1 MEVVTYTEVET
12 FVNHLPEVTAAGV
25 WIKAIIILAV
35 ISAIAGFGTYI
46 ERKVLAF
53 MQRRLGPMHV
63 GPYGLLQLVADGIKL
78 FTKEDIVPQNAN
90 RLIFMVA
97 PIITAAT
104 AFIALAAV
112 PVFPDFTIPEWI
124 PVLGGTFVPSI
135 AADLNIGILFVLGMM
150 AAGLYGPLLAGMA
163 QANKWGII
171 GAARTAIQFL
181 SYEVVTGLSILAPIM
196 LVGSLSFV
204 DFNNAQ
210 AGGISQWLIWQ
221 QPVAFVLFLIAGFAE
236 TNRTPFDLLEHE
248 AEVVSGYAT
257 EYSGMRWGMFFIG
270 EYANMITISI
280 IAAIVFLGGYS
291 EGGLGWLTIILKVGF
306 FFFLMLWVRAAWP
319 HVRPDQL
326 MWLCWKVLMPIAVI
340 NVVITGIV
348 MMV

>member
-1 MEVVTYTEVET
+1 MDALIIETVV
-12 FVNHLPEVTAAGV
+12 
-25 WIKAIIILAV
+25 KAIVVLLV
-35 ISAIAGFGTYI
+35 ISALAGFGTYL

-63 GPYGLLQLVADGIKL
+63 GPFGLLQILADGIKL
-78 FTKEDIVPQNAN
+78 FTKEDIVPQHAN

-97 PIITAAT
+97 PAITAAT

-112 PVFPDFTIPEWI
+112 PLFPEFTIFGYTIRPI
-124 PVLGGTFVPSI
+124 V
-135 AADLNIGILFVLGMM
+135 ADLNVGILFVLGAM
-150 AAGLYGPLLAGMA
+150 ASGLYGPLLAGMA

-171 GAARTAIQFL
+171 GSARTAILFL

-196 LVGSLSFV
+196 IVGSLSLI

-210 AGGISQWLIWQ
+210 AGGIGDWMVWQ

-248 AEVVSGYAT
+248 AEVISGYAT

-270 EYANMITISI
+270 EYANMITIAFVASL
-280 IAAIVFLGGYS
+280 VFFGGFNPI
-291 EGGLGWLTIILKVGF
+291 GFIPGFLAIILKVSF
-306 FFFLMLWVRAAWP
+306 FFFLMLWVRASWP

-326 MWLCWKVLMPIAVI
+326 MWLCWKVLMPIAI
-340 NVVITGIV
+340 LNILITGIV
-348 MMV
+348 LL

>member
-1 MEVVTYTEVET
+1 METTLAE
-12 FVNHLPEVTAAGV
+12 NLPQVTALGII
-25 WIKAIIILAV
+25 IKAIIILAV
-35 ISAIAGFGTYI
+35 ISAIAGFGTYV

-63 GPYGLLQLVADGIKL
+63 GPYGLLQIAADGIKL
-78 FTKEDIVPQNAN
+78 FTKEDIIPQNAN
-90 RLIFMVA
+90 KFIFAIA
-97 PIITAAT
+97 PAITAAT

-124 PVLGGTFVPSI
+124 PLIGGTFVPSI
-135 AADLNIGILFVLGMM
+135 ASDNNVGILFVLGMM

-196 LVGSLSFV
+196 IVGSLSFV
-204 DFNNAQ
+204 DFNNYQ
-210 AGGISQWLIWQ
+210 QGGIEHWLIWK

-270 EYANMITISI
+270 EYANMITISV
-280 IAAIVFLGGYS
+280 IAAIVFLGGYDAQS
-291 EGGLGWLTIILKVGF
+291 ALGWLFIILKIAF

-326 MWLCWKVLMPIAVI
+326 MWLCWKVLMPIAVV
-340 NVVITGIV
+340 NVVITAIV

>member
-1 MEVVTYTEVET
+1 MEVT
-12 FVNHLPEVTAAGV
+12 HLLPEVTWVGV
-25 WIKAIIILAV
+25 LIKAILILAI

-63 GPYGLLQLVADGIKL
+63 GPFGLLQIAADGIKL
-78 FTKEDIVPQNAN
+78 FTKEDIIPQNAN
-90 RLIFMVA
+90 KLIFMVA
-97 PIITAAT
+97 PVITAAT
-104 AFIALAAV
+104 AFIALSSV
-112 PVFPDFTIPEWI
+112 PVFPDFVIPEFI
-124 PVLGGTFVPSI
+124 PLLGGTFVPSI
-135 AADLNIGILFVLGMM
+135 ASDLNIGILFVLGMM
-150 AAGLYGPLLAGMA
+150 AAGLYGPLLAGMS

-171 GAARTAIQFL
+171 GAARTAVQFL
-181 SYEVVTGLSILAPIM
+181 SYEVVTGLSVLAPIM

-204 DFNNAQ
+204 DFNNYQ
-210 AGGISQWLIWQ
+210 QEQGVWLVVY

-236 TNRTPFDLLEHE
+236 ANRTPFDLLEHE

-280 IAAIVFLGGYS
+280 IAAVVFLGGYDAQS
-291 EGGLGWLTIILKVGF
+291 SIGWLTIILKVGF

-326 MWLCWKVLMPIAVI
+326 MWLCWKVLMPLAVVNI
-340 NVVITGIV
+340 LITATVVMI
-348 MMV
+348 

>member
-1 MEVVTYTEVET
+1 METTLVENLPHVTWV
-12 FVNHLPEVTAAGV
+12 GV
-25 WIKAIIILAV
+25 LIKAVIILAV
-35 ISAIAGFGTYI
+35 ISAIAGFGTFI

-63 GPYGLLQLVADGIKL
+63 GPYGLLQLAADGIKL

-90 RLIFMVA
+90 KFIFMIA

-104 AFIALAAV
+104 AFIALSAV
-112 PVFPDFTIPEWI
+112 PVFPDFTIPSWI

-135 AADLNIGILFVLGMM
+135 ASELNIGILFVLGMM
-150 AAGLYGPLLAGMA
+150 AAGLYGPLLAGMS

-171 GAARTAIQFL
+171 GAARTAVQFL

-204 DFNNAQ
+204 DFNDYQ
-210 AGGISQWLIWQ
+210 ADGVGSWLIWQ

-248 AEVVSGYAT
+248 AEIVSGYAT

-270 EYANMITISI
+270 EYANMITVAI
-280 IAAIVFLGGYS
+280 IASVVFLGGYS
-291 EGGLGWLTIILKVGF
+291 VEGIGWLTIILKVAF
-306 FFFLMLWVRAAWP
+306 FFFLMLWVRASWP
-319 HVRPDQL
+319 HIRPDQL

-340 NVVITGIV
+340 NIVITGLV

>member
-1 MEVVTYTEVET
+1 MDTTVVET
-12 FVNHLPEVTAAGV
+12 LPEVTALGV
-25 WIKAIIILAV
+25 IIKALLILAI

-63 GPYGLLQLVADGIKL
+63 GPFGLLQIAADGIKL
-78 FTKEDIVPQNAN
+78 FTKEDIVPQHAN

-97 PIITAAT
+97 PVITAAT
-104 AFIALAAV
+104 AFIALSAV
-112 PVFPDFTIPEWI
+112 PVFPDFTVPEFFPLI
-124 PVLGGTFVPSI
+124 GGTFVPSM
-135 AADLNIGILFVLGMM
+135 ASDLNVGILFVLGMM

-171 GAARTAIQFL
+171 GSARTAVQFL
-181 SYEVVTGLSILAPIM
+181 SYEVITGFSLLAPIM

-204 DFNNAQ
+204 DFNEYQ
-210 AGGISQWLIWQ
+210 QGGIASWMIWQ

-280 IAAIVFLGGYS
+280 IAAVVFLGGYDTQS
-291 EGGLGWLTIILKVGF
+291 SIGWLTIIFKVGF

-319 HVRPDQL
+319 HIRPDQL
-326 MWLCWKVLMPIAVI
+326 MWLCWKVLMPIALMNI
-340 NVVITGIV
+340 LITAIVV
-348 MMV
+348 MV